1 MAVQQAL
8 TKQQKFK
15 RGVWAVAVAAVIFV
29 GSLTGAQLKQ
39 DKQKEEVHAA
49 LNPKKSS
56 FVRPMLTATS
66 RLSRSLEERQSH
78 NKLLYWSRKRS
89 ICCIRK
95 LAWSAR
101 WKFLR
106 NG

>member
-39 DKQKEEVHAA
+39 DKQKED
-49 LNPKKSS
+49 
-56 FVRPMLTATS
+56 VRIT
-66 RLSRSLEERQSH
+66 
-78 NKLLYWSRKRS
+78 
-89 ICCIRK
+89 
-95 LAWSAR
+95 
-101 WKFLR
+101 
-106 NG
+106 